1 LFSMSR
7 IRNGIYIGI
16 PLLLM
21 AVIIIV
27 VFVPFKSRSFQGQK
41 PQIAIVEVGDV
52 VRSFSGEGVVEPQSE
67 VIILSPA
74 SSIIKEILEEA
85 GSHVDAGEPIIILDP
100 TPIQT
105 EIDNIRDQLEVKQ
118 NALRKNR
125 LNARSTKVDL
135 DYNVQVKNLRIA
147 SLKSELADEE
157 QLLEVG
163 GISPAK
169 YEKTKQE
176 LELAEK
182 DLVMLKEKNSIQLEQ
197 LEADEEGLMLQ
208 ITMQEKVLAAREE
221 ALGKMI
227 IRAPSAGII
236 LSIRGKVGEK
246 VDTDR
251 LLVEMSDLTNFK
263 IRGTVDD
270 DFSDHVKTGTGV
282 YVRIDEE
289 KLTGVVGTVSP
300 VIRDRKIE
308 FDVNL
313 KESNHFR
320 LRPNLNV
327 NLEIVM
333 AERDSVLRIA
343 NGPVL
348 GRGDEHKVY
357 VLTGQ
362 GAELRDIKTGLRSE
376 DFVEIVE
383 GLKEGD
389 RVVLS
394 EVSSAEELEQMG
406 VQ

>member
-1 LFSMSR
+1 MSR

-21 AVIIIV
+21 AVIIVV
-27 VFVPFKSRSFQGQK
+27 VFVPFTSDTSQDHDIQ
-41 PQIAIVEVGDV
+41 IVEVEVGNV
-52 VRSFSGEGVVEPQSE
+52 IRSFTGEGIVEPQSE

-74 SSIIKEILEEA
+74 SSIIKQILKEV
-85 GSHVDAGEPIIILDP
+85 GSHVNAAEPIIILDP
-100 TPIQT
+100 TPIQV
-105 EIDNIRDQLEVKQ
+105 EIENIQDQLEVKH
-118 NALRKNR
+118 NSLRKNK

-147 SLKSELADEE
+147 SLKSELADQE

-169 YEKTKQE
+169 FEKTRQE

-182 DLVMLKEKNSIQLEQ
+182 DLVMLKEKNNIRLQQLEV
-197 LEADEEGLMLQ
+197 DEEGLRLQ
-208 ITMQEKVLAAREE
+208 IEMQEKVLAIKEE

-246 VDTDR
+246 VNSDR
-251 LLVEMSDLTNFK
+251 LLIEMSDLTNFK
-263 IRGTVDD
+263 ILGKADD
-270 DFSDHVKTGTGV
+270 DFSEHLKTGTKV
-282 YVRIDEE
+282 YVGIDNEQ
-289 KLTGVVGTVSP
+289 LTGMVGSVSP

-313 KESNHFR
+313 HESNHFK
-320 LRPNLNV
+320 LRPNLSV
-327 NLEIVM
+327 ILEIVR
-333 AERDSVLRIA
+333 AKRDSVLRIP

-348 GRGDEHKVY
+348 NRGREHQLY
-357 VLTGQ
+357 VIEAGH
-362 GAELRDIKTGLRSE
+362 AVKRDVETGLKG
-376 DFVEIVE
+376 DDYVEVIE
-383 GLKEGD
+383 GLSEGD

-394 EVSSAEELEQMG
+394 DISSIEDIEGLNLRR
-406 VQ
+406 